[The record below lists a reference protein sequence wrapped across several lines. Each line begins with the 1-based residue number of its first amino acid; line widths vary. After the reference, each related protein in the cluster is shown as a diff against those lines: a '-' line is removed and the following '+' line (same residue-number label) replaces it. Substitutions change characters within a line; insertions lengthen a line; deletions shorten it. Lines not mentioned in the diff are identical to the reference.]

1 MSSQTSF
8 WIPAIGLSIADK
20 HFILSSETLP
30 DKIMNAAIKKLNDL
44 IVTYSVQGHN
54 YFIQEIKAR
63 SSQYLSCYKKSS
75 GKFLQIL
82 KLYSYHWVA
91 VTNFYLD
98 LPEIPDQKHNQGIV
112 YILDPYLK
120 ASYRHKSNEV
130 KYPLSLIQDVCDI
143 LPSLNEEIKFIVMNI
158 EQAPRREYAGCYTVL
173 LCYLILKD
181 KDIFSNTTNRMFLK
195 DHLIDFLEYSSF
207 SLYLFDYKVVDKG
220 QNTYAVFVEKLY
232 CTCKQPDIGE

>member
-82 KLYSYHWVA
+82 KLYSYH
-91 VTNFYLD
+91 
-98 LPEIPDQKHNQGIV
+98 
-112 YILDPYLK
+112 
-120 ASYRHKSNEV
+120 
-130 KYPLSLIQDVCDI
+130 
-143 LPSLNEEIKFIVMNI
+143 
-158 EQAPRREYAGCYTVL
+158 
-173 LCYLILKD
+173 
-181 KDIFSNTTNRMFLK
+181 
-195 DHLIDFLEYSSF
+195 
-207 SLYLFDYKVVDKG
+207 
-220 QNTYAVFVEKLY
+220 
-232 CTCKQPDIGE
+232 